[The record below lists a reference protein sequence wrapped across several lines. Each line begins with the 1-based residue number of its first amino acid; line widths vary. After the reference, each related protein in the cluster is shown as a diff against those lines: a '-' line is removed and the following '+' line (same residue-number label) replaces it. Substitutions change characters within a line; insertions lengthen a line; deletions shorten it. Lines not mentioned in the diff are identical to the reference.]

1 MVEEDNKVYQE
12 LLESLSCD
20 NLETYRQAANE
31 QAKAAVEHFKD
42 DFVFK
47 IRSAIREA
55 YQRRDELNRIISRL
69 DFGKDK
75 YRFVISRSKGA
86 DGRYYDMFMDES
98 LEVDPSRLDH
108 SFENQLNLF
117 TMEHENHYGDRINE
131 LISIFIPPE
140 NGCAGAA

>member
-1 MVEEDNKVYQE
+1 M
-12 LLESLSCD
+12 LLESLSYG
-20 NLETYRQAANE
+20 NLETYPAGSEE

-75 YRFVISRSKGA
+75 YQFVITKNKGA
-86 DGRYYDMFMDES
+86 DGKYYKVFMDDT
-98 LEVDPSRLDH
+98 LQINRL
-108 SFENQLNLF
+108 SFQVLLRIQMNLF
-117 TMEHENHYGDRINE
+117 TI
-131 LISIFIPPE
+131 
-140 NGCAGAA
+140 GA